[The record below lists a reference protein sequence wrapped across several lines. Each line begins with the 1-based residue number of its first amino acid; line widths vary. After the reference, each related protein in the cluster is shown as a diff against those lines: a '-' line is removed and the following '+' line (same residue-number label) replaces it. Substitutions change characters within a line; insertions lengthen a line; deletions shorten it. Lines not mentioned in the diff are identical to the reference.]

1 MGAIQWGS
9 PEGPPPTPGEQAK
22 ENAEE
27 IPMHRIKINLFIKSK
42 WMRVIYFSIGRL
54 KFQTAFEALDIKEES
69 NLQVNKL
76 DNLSLWDQLYILPM
90 QQLPPIPYLFLQ
102 KKTSIEL
109 VYLLFGLSRQQYNRF

>member
-1 MGAIQWGS
+1 MGKIQYS
-9 PEGPPPTPGEQAK
+9 
-22 ENAEE
+22 N
-27 IPMHRIKINLFIKSK
+27 MS
-42 WMRVIYFSIGRL
+42 RL
-54 KFQTAFEALDIKEES
+54 EFQTALEALDIKEES

>member
-27 IPMHRIKINLFIKSK
+27 IPIQRIKINLFIKSK

-69 NLQVNKL
+69 SLQVNKL
-76 DNLSLWDQLYILPM
+76 DNLSLWDQLYIWPM
-90 QQLPPIPYLFLQ
+90 QQLLPIPFLFLQ

-109 VYLLFGLSRQQYNRF
+109 GY